1 MAYFSFP
8 GDMMD
13 VERVRRDF
21 PIYSSRRG
29 DIVYFDNACQT
40 FRPRQVIEACN
51 EYYFDF
57 PACGGRSIHRLATQ
71 VSIKVDETREK
82 IARFIGCPN
91 PNEIIFTKNCT
102 EALNLVAK
110 GTRHKKGDV
119 ILTTDMEHNSNHVP
133 WIQLAKS
140 EGIKRKFIK
149 TPPNGV
155 FDVEAFKEAM
165 TKEIKFVSL
174 VHTNNVTGTT
184 IPAKEIVEIA
194 HDQGSTVMLDGAQA
208 APHMKID
215 AKKLDVDF
223 YAFSMHKMLG
233 PSGVGVLYAKEE
245 IAKDLE
251 PLITG
256 GGGVS
261 LTEYDSAKYLPMPD
275 RFEAGLM
282 NYSGV
287 IGSAAAVDYLSTLG
301 MDDIREHE
309 VALNTYVTSELKDIE
324 LIKILE
330 PLDPKMRGSIFSF
343 NVKGLGSHDVAMILD
358 EVDKIMVRS
367 GMHCTH
373 PFFISRGIDGCAR
386 ASFYIYNTISE
397 CERFVKAMRVLV
409 DTFSM

>member
-1 MAYFSFP
+1 
-8 GDMMD
+8 
-13 VERVRRDF
+13 
-21 PIYSSRRG
+21 
-29 DIVYFDNACQT
+29 
-40 FRPRQVIEACN
+40 
-51 EYYFDF
+51 
-57 PACGGRSIHRLATQ
+57 
-71 VSIKVDETREK
+71 
-82 IARFIGCPN
+82 
-91 PNEIIFTKNCT
+91 
-102 EALNLVAK
+102 
-110 GTRHKKGDV
+110 
-119 ILTTDMEHNSNHVP
+119 
-133 WIQLAKS
+133 
-140 EGIKRKFIK
+140 
-149 TPPNGV
+149 
-155 FDVEAFKEAM
+155 
-165 TKEIKFVSL
+165 
-174 VHTNNVTGTT
+174 
-184 IPAKEIVEIA
+184 
-194 HDQGSTVMLDGAQA
+194 
-208 APHMKID
+208 
-215 AKKLDVDF
+215 
-223 YAFSMHKMLG
+223 MHKMLG